1 MGALRIARLMSLRV
15 LAALLTAA
23 GVLAV
28 WILRV
33 LKRAPSPSEVRTG
46 VRDHAIVMPFLGHT
60 AKIVLGTLAYNA
72 FVFLIVEPILRLW
85 FPPLKPWEHVAGLFG
100 SSRTTYDDVAPT
112 VATIL
117 WIAGN
122 ALVITLLNRRL
133 QVAREVSTVTELP
146 NDGYAT
152 DHSTRADSSLVGAG
166 SGDARGRR

>member
-23 GVLAV
+23 GALAV
-28 WILRV
+28 WILRA
-33 LKRAPSPSEVRTG
+33 LKRAPSPSGVRTG
-46 VRDHAIVMPFLGHT
+46 VRDHAIVMPFLGNT
-60 AKIVLGTLAYNA
+60 AKIVLGALAYNA
-72 FVFLIVEPILRLW
+72 FVFLVVEPILRIW

-112 VATIL
+112 VATML

-133 QVAREVSTVTELP
+133 QVVREVSKVTQPSSNLYVP
-146 NDGYAT
+146 
-152 DHSTRADSSLVGAG
+152 DHSTRADSLVGVG
-166 SGDARGRR
+166 ARGERGGP